1 VRDLR
6 PDELQHIH
14 GGDGHH
20 KHARKD
26 STKKHVKRK
35 DSTKKYAR
43 KDSTKKH
50 HRSYCA

>member
-1 VRDLR
+1 MRDLR

-14 GGDGHH
+14 GGDGGH
-20 KHARKD
+20 KDA
-26 STKKHVKRK
+26 RK

-50 HRSYCA
+50 ARKDSTKRRDHSYRA